1 MTKQEF
7 LETMRLALNGRLD
20 SGQVMDNLQY
30 YEEYIN
36 TEIRKGAT
44 EEEVLERLGDPRLI
58 ARTIA
63 QTGGSSVS
71 EAGRGGG
78 SRWSGAEE
86 EEYMPY
92 GQSGEKQ
99 ALRVFRVPAWVWILL
114 VLVVVLLVI
123 STIFSILAALLPIL
137 LPILVVVFLVK
148 MFRDWIN

>member
-7 LETMRLALNGRLD
+7 LETMRLALNGRID

-44 EEEVLERLGDPRLI
+44 ESDVLNRLGDPRLI
-58 ARTIA
+58 ARTIVE
-63 QTGGSSVS
+63 TGGGTAS
-71 EAGRGGG
+71 EAGADFRDFGTQ
-78 SRWSGAEE
+78 E

-92 GQSGEKQ
+92 GQSGQ
-99 ALRVFRVPAWVWILL
+99 RQMRLLTRVPVWAWVLL
-114 VLVVVLLVI
+114 ALVIVVLVI
-123 STIFSILAALLPIL
+123 SAVFSILAAVLPIL